1 MAIQWNDKDPIYVQ
15 VHQHLVSLVIDGVI
29 KEGDP
34 LPSVRTIAE
43 AHRVNPLTVSK
54 AIQRLVEDDVVQ
66 KRRGLGM
73 FLKDGACARLLDIER
88 SRFRAEE
95 WPVFKTKL
103 DRLGL
108 SLDDLKT

>member
-1 MAIQWNDKDPIYVQ
+1 
-15 VHQHLVSLVIDGVI
+15 LVD
-29 KEGDP
+29 
-34 LPSVRTIAE
+34 
-43 AHRVNPLTVSK
+43 
-54 AIQRLVEDDVVQ
+54 DDVVQ